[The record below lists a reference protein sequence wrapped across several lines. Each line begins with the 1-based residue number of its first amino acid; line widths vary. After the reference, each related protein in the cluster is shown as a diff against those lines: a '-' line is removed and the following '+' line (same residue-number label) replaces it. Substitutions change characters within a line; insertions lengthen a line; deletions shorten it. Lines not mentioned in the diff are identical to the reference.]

1 MGGRRGTDMKA
12 KTLFYC
18 TECGNET
25 AKWAGKC
32 PACGAWNTI
41 VEQPELPKGV
51 GKGGSAR
58 VGLTRRR
65 ACPVTDL
72 AADEEIRFPTGMGE
86 LDRVLGGGA
95 VKGSL
100 VLVGGAPG
108 IGKSTLMLQICS
120 KLCEFSKVLY
130 ISGEESE
137 HQLKLRAKRLHVEN
151 SQLLVL
157 SETNL
162 GDVLEAVNTE
172 QPDVLIVD
180 SIQTLYNDALDAAA
194 GSISQVKDCT
204 MALMQVAKGQGIT
217 VFVIG
222 HVNKEGSI
230 AGPKVLEHMVDCV
243 LYFEGD
249 QHTSYRI
256 LRAAKNRFGATN
268 EIGVFEMQ
276 DEGLAEVEN
285 PSEMLLSGRP
295 DDAPGTCV
303 ACVME
308 GARPVLAE
316 LQALVVTSAGGNPRR
331 TSNGFDYNRAAM
343 LLAVLEKRGGL
354 KVSACDAYL
363 NIVGGLYLDEPAAD
377 LAAVIALASS
387 YLDRPVPGDLAA
399 IGEVGLTGELRSV
412 NQLAQRVS
420 EVHRLG
426 FRKCVVPAH
435 RANTIKAPTGLTVIP
450 ARNIGEAIRAAL
462 RPAE

>member
-1 MGGRRGTDMKA
+1 MKA

-25 AKWAGKC
+25 PKWSGQC
-32 PACGAWNTI
+32 PACRAWNTL
-41 VEQPELPKGV
+41 VERPAEPKKRSAAAASVAGGGLRGTGNRPRPMREVETTHEL
-51 GKGGSAR
+51 
-58 VGLTRRR
+58 
-65 ACPVTDL
+65 
-72 AADEEIRFPTGMGE
+72 RFETGMNE

-108 IGKSTLMLQICS
+108 IGKSTLMLQICDN
-120 KLCEFSKVLY
+120 LCRFASVLY
-130 ISGEESE
+130 VSGEESE
-137 HQLKLRAKRLHVEN
+137 RQIKLRAERLHVRGEGMY
-151 SQLLVL
+151 LLA
-157 SETNL
+157 ETNL
-162 GDVLEAVNTE
+162 EDVLESVNE
-172 QPDVLIVD
+172 LKPDVLIVD
-180 SIQTLYNDALDAAA
+180 SIQTLYNGDLTTAP
-194 GSISQVKDCT
+194 GSVGQVKDCT
-204 MALMQVAKGQGIT
+204 MALMQLAKGQGIT

-268 EIGVFEMQ
+268 EIGVFEMR

-295 DDAPGTCV
+295 EDAPGTCV
-303 ACVME
+303 TCVME
-308 GARPVLAE
+308 GVRPVLAE
-316 LQALVVTSAGGNPRR
+316 LQALVVSSAGGNPRR

-363 NIVGGLYLDEPAAD
+363 NIVGGLSLDEPAAD

-387 YLDRPVPGDLAA
+387 YLDRPVPSDLVA

-412 NQLAQRVS
+412 NQLGQRVS
-420 EVHRLG
+420 EIQRLG
-426 FRKCVVPAH
+426 FRRCVVPAH
-435 RANTIKAPTGLTVIP
+435 RAGTIKAPTGLTVIP

>member
-1 MGGRRGTDMKA
+1 MKA
-12 KTLFYC
+12 KTMFYC

-25 AKWAGKC
+25 SKWAGKC
-32 PACGAWNTI
+32 LACGAWNTI
-41 VEQPELPKGV
+41 VEQPEKGR
-51 GKGGSAR
+51 GHSKGSSST
-58 VGLTRRR
+58 TRRGHSVR
-65 ACPVTDL
+65 QACPVTEL
-72 AADEEIRFPTGMGE
+72 QSDEEIRFPTGMGE

-108 IGKSTLMLQICS
+108 IGKSTLMLQICN

-130 ISGEESE
+130 VSGEESE
-137 HQLKLRAKRLHVEN
+137 HQLKLRAKRLHAE
-151 SQLLVL
+151 SAHLFVL

-162 GDVLEAVNTE
+162 GDVMESVSKEL
-172 QPDVLIVD
+172 PDVLIVD
-180 SIQTLYNDALDAAA
+180 SIQTLYNDALESPA
-194 GSISQVKDCT
+194 GSVSQVKDCT
-204 MALMQVAKGQGIT
+204 MSLMQLAKGQGIT

-249 QHTSYRI
+249 QHTTYRI

-268 EIGVFEMQ
+268 EIGVFEMR
-276 DEGLAEVEN
+276 DIGLIEVEN

-295 DDAPGTCV
+295 DDTPGTCV
-303 ACVME
+303 TCVME
-308 GARPVLAE
+308 GVRPVLAE
-316 LQALVVTSAGGNPRR
+316 IQALLVTSPSGNPRR

-363 NIVGGLYLDEPAAD
+363 NIIGGLSLDEPAAD
-377 LAAVIALASS
+377 LAAVLALASS
-387 YLDRPVPGDLAA
+387 YLDRPIPGDLVA

-412 NQLAQRVS
+412 NQLAQRIS
-420 EVHRLG
+420 EAHRLG
-426 FRKCVVPAH
+426 FKKCLIPAH
-435 RANTIKAPTGLTVIP
+435 RADTISVPAGMHLIP
-450 ARNIGEAIRAAL
+450 AQNIGEAIRAAL
-462 RPAE
+462 RPQE